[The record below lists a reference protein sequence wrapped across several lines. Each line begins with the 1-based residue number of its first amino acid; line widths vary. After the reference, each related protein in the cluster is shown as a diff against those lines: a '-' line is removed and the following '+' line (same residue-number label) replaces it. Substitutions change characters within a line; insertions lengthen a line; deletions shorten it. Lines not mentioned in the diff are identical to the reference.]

1 MVDAVLRN
9 DLVPS
14 YSYAHEKTLLNANS
28 TGFTTLLNRRLAV
41 MLPLGFASGL
51 PLALT
56 AGTLQAWLTVEGV
69 DLKTIGIFTLV
80 GLPYT
85 LKFLWAPVMDRIVPP
100 WFGRRRGWM
109 LLTQLCVAI
118 GLCLMALTNPR
129 TQPEWLAAY
138 ALLVAFLS
146 ASLDIVFDAYRTDA
160 LESHERGLGAAVWVN
175 GYRVALLVA
184 GAGALVLA
192 DSVGWQ
198 MTYLAMAAVML
209 AGLVIIVLSPEPSRV
224 ADPPKSLSEA
234 VGAPL
239 REFFSRPQAVG
250 FLAVIVLYKL
260 GDAFAASLQTAF
272 LIGGI
277 GFSATDV
284 GAAKGVGIL
293 ATLLGALVGGIM
305 MTRSGLVQSLLAFG
319 VLQAISNLGFVVL
332 AVAGK
337 SSTVLMAAIV
347 IENVTGGMG
356 TVAFV
361 ALVMSLC
368 DPRYTATQ
376 FALLS
381 SLEALGRVFAGR
393 PSADV
398 VEAVGWTQF
407 FLFTVV
413 VALPGLWAVWRLRYQ
428 IEREQQGRSHA
439 LHYAA

>member
-1 MVDAVLRN
+1 M
-9 DLVPS
+9 
-14 YSYAHEKTLLNANS
+14 
-28 TGFTTLLNRRLAV
+28 NRRLAV

-56 AGTLQAWLTVEGV
+56 AGTLQAWLTMEGV

-85 LKFLWAPVMDRIVPP
+85 LKFLWAPVMDRFVPP

-118 GLCLMALTNPR
+118 GLVLMAMTNPR
-129 TQPEWLAAY
+129 AHPDWLGTY
-138 ALLVAFLS
+138 ALLVAILS
-146 ASLDIVFDAYRTDA
+146 ASLDIVFDAYRTDT
-160 LESHERGLGAAVWVN
+160 LQSNERGFGAAVWVN

-192 DSVGWQ
+192 DYVGWQ

-209 AGLVIIVLSPEPSRV
+209 AGLLTIVMSPEPTRI
-224 ADPPKSLSEA
+224 AEAPKSLSEA
-234 VGAPL
+234 LGAPL
-239 REFFSRPQAVG
+239 KEFFSRPRALG
-250 FLAVIVLYKL
+250 FLAVIVFYKL
-260 GDAFAASLQTAF
+260 GDAFASSLQTAF

-277 GFSATDV
+277 EFSATEV
-284 GAAKGVGIL
+284 GAVKGVGIL

-305 MTRSGLVQSLLAFG
+305 MTRTGLFQSLLAFG
-319 VLQAISNLGFVVL
+319 VLQAVSNLGFVVL
-332 AVAGK
+332 ALVGK
-337 SSTVLMAAIV
+337 SASVLMAAV
-347 IENVTGGMG
+347 VFENVTGGMG
-356 TVAFV
+356 TAAFV
-361 ALVMSLC
+361 AMIMSLC

-398 VEAVGWTQF
+398 VEALGWMQF
-407 FLFTVV
+407 FVLTVV
-413 VALPGLWAVWRLRYQ
+413 IALPGLWAVWRIRHEIEKEQMGRYQ
-428 IEREQQGRSHA
+428 A
-439 LHYAA
+439 LHRAA